1 MKATAYVSNL
11 RCPMSEA
18 MRRRAGVVAALAPI
32 ILFACVGAGM
42 GAAVEGARFP
52 EVTWEMYADPEEAGW
67 SADGLSAARAAYEEA
82 GSDAFLTVY
91 DGAVLISWGD
101 VGRRY
106 MCHSVRKSYLSALF
120 GLYVGEGEIDTDK
133 TLAELGVDDVPP
145 LTAKEK
151 RASILHLLQSRSG
164 VFHAAAYETPKMK
177 ERRPKRGS
185 AEPGELWY
193 YNNWDFNALCTIFER
208 ETGMGI
214 FEAFGS
220 RIADPLGMEDFRLM
234 DGYYHLE
241 EQHSRHPAYPFR
253 MSARDMARF
262 GLLLLRNGAWEG
274 TRVIPEEWIEV
285 STTAHSLVPYWEGF
299 GYGFMWWVNVD
310 EADEKFGMYAA
321 LGYGGHMIAVLPKQD
336 MVVVNRANTYLGEAV
351 SRADLMRLID
361 AVLAAK
367 VSSPE
372 AEPELVPLRV
382 DTKEVECDSTVRVE
396 GYLGS
401 FELEDE
407 EIFAESIP
415 YVIGDMIGHRVR
427 IETEGSRLIMTDNLG
442 QKFILVP
449 RSKTEFLIEDMEIP
463 IVFEMDEEGRP
474 VEITLDGRPG
484 WRITGR
490 PAE

>member
-1 MKATAYVSNL
+1 MRTLTRKSRARAPSLKARASRVYVL
-11 RCPMSEA
+11 I
-18 MRRRAGVVAALAPI
+18 ALALI
-32 ILFACVGAGM
+32 TLFAFVAGCAGPGM
-42 GAAVEGARFP
+42 EGARFP
-52 EVTWEMYADPEEAGW
+52 GATWEMYATPEEVGW
-67 SADGLSAARAAYEEA
+67 SADGLSAVRAVWEEA
-82 GSDAFLTVY
+82 GSDAFLAVY

-120 GLYVGEGEIDTDK
+120 GVYVGEGEIDTLK
-133 TLAELGVDDVPP
+133 TLEEMGVNDVPP
-145 LTAKEK
+145 LTAEEK
-151 RASILHLLQSRSG
+151 RANILHLLQSRSG

-177 ERRPKRGS
+177 ERRPERGS

-193 YNNWDFNALCTIFER
+193 YNNWDFNALCTIFEH

-214 FEAFGS
+214 FEAFKG
-220 RIADPLGMEDFRLM
+220 RIADPLRMEDFRLM

-262 GLLLLRNGAWEG
+262 GLLLLQDGTWNG
-274 TRVIPEEWIEV
+274 TRIIPEDWIEI
-285 STTAHSLVPYWEGF
+285 STSAHSLVPYWDGF
-299 GYGFMWWVNVD
+299 GYGFMWWVSVD
-310 EADEKFGMYAA
+310 EADQKFGMYAA
-321 LGYGGHMIAVLPKQD
+321 LGYGGHMIAVLPEQD
-336 MVVVNRANTYLGEAV
+336 LVIVNRANTYLGEAV
-351 SRADLMRLID
+351 SRDDLMRLVD
-361 AVLAAK
+361 AVLTAK
-367 VSSPE
+367 VSSPK

-382 DTKEVECDSTVRVE
+382 DTKEVERDSKVRVE

-442 QKFILVP
+442 QRFILVP
-449 RSKTEFLIEDMEIP
+449 RSETEFFIEDMEIP
-463 IVFEMDEEGRP
+463 IVFEIGDEGRP
-474 VEITLDGRPG
+474 VEITLDGRPA

-490 PAE
+490 PIE